1 MFAARVFRR
10 GDFLAFGKQI
20 LASKEASYKFGDVDA
35 TEQSRRALRISLR
48 EKSSHRHGFGDAA
61 DGENIRGGAGV
72 DVKFAH

>member
-10 GDFLAFGKQI
+10 GDFLALGNQI

-48 EKSSHRHGFGDAA
+48 EKSSHRHSFSDTA
-61 DGENIRGGAGV
+61 DGENVRSSAGI

>member
-1 MFAARVFRR
+1 MFVARVFRR

-48 EKSSHRHGFGDAA
+48 KKSSHRHGFGDAA
-61 DGENIRGGAGV
+61 HVENVRSGAGI